1 VLISYVHPG
10 VFVTHGVAYERG
22 VAVKRFRSLVQGDE
36 ARREWRALRLLG
48 RYAPGLAAEPVRAD
62 LDADPP
68 VVVMSCL
75 PGEPLGTYPVT
86 KAQLDAIAD
95 AVKRLHQAVPPRV
108 LEEVELAS
116 AGPGFVRVQAQE
128 MAAAC
133 RPDSL
138 DPMIR
143 RAYRAAL
150 AWLGRREPADL
161 GPEIA
166 WPVFAHRDGNL
177 ANHLWDGHQVRL
189 VDFEHSGRGDRAGEL
204 ADFVEHLSVWAGA
217 GIDAEAFLGHFDLSA
232 EERRRIRL
240 LRPLFA
246 AYWVM
251 RLLPGG
257 GSHDRNPPGTLERQ
271 ASRLL
276 DLAG

>member
-1 VLISYVHPG
+1 MILSRVDPG
-10 VFVTHGVAYERG
+10 VFVTHGVAYEGG
-22 VAVKRFRSLVQGDE
+22 VAVKRFRSLVHGDE

-95 AVKRLHQAVPPRV
+95 AIKRLHQAVPPRV

-116 AGPGFVRVQAQE
+116 AEPGFVRVQAQE
-128 MAAAC
+128 TAARCHAG
-133 RPDSL
+133 SL
-138 DPMIR
+138 DPQIR
-143 RAYRAAL
+143 RAYRAAV
-150 AWLGRREPADL
+150 AWLGRPELAGL
-161 GPEIA
+161 GPEMA
-166 WPVFAHRDGNL
+166 RPVFAHRDGNL

-217 GIDAEAFLGHFDLSA
+217 RIDAEAFLGLFDLSA
-232 EERRRIRL
+232 EERRRIGL
-240 LRPLFA
+240 LRPVFA

-276 DLAG
+276 DLVG

>member
-1 VLISYVHPG
+1 V
-10 VFVTHGVAYERG
+10 
-22 VAVKRFRSLVQGDE
+22 
-36 ARREWRALRLLG
+36 RL
-48 RYAPGLAAEPVRAD
+48 
-62 LDADPP
+62 
-68 VVVMSCL
+68 
-75 PGEPLGTYPVT
+75 
-86 KAQLDAIAD
+86 
-95 AVKRLHQAVPPRV
+95 
-108 LEEVELAS
+108 
-116 AGPGFVRVQAQE
+116 
-128 MAAAC
+128 
-133 RPDSL
+133 
-138 DPMIR
+138 
-143 RAYRAAL
+143 
-150 AWLGRREPADL
+150 
-161 GPEIA
+161 PEIA
-166 WPVFAHRDGNL
+166 WPVFAHRHGNL

-217 GIDAEAFLGHFDLSA
+217 GIDAEAFLGHFDLSS

>member
-1 VLISYVHPG
+1 VIISHVHPG

-22 VAVKRFRSLVQGDE
+22 VVVKRFGSSVHGDE
-36 ARREWRALRLLG
+36 ARREWLALRLLG

-68 VVVMSCL
+68 EVVMSCL

-95 AVKRLHQAVPPRV
+95 AVKRLHRAVPPPV
-108 LEEVELAS
+108 LQEMELAS

-128 MAAAC
+128 MAARC
-133 RPDSL
+133 RTDSL
-138 DPMIR
+138 DPLIR
-143 RAYRAAL
+143 RAHGTAV
-150 AWLGRREPADL
+150 AWLDRAEPAGL
-161 GPEIA
+161 GPQIA
-166 WPVFAHRDGNL
+166 RPVFAHRDGNL
-177 ANHLWDGHQVRL
+177 ANHLWDGHQIRL

-217 GIDAEAFLGHFDLSA
+217 GIDAEAFLGHFDTSA
-232 EERRRIRL
+232 EERGRIRL

-257 GSHDRNPPGTLERQ
+257 RSHDRNPPGALERQ

-276 DLAG
+276 DLVG